1 MKIKF
6 EIKCVFATLIVH
18 PKKGICGGVFMNIE
32 SLIRKVPN
40 GQKRGARS
48 RDITTLLKDAA
59 GFKNIIDQLSAR
71 YSQYSI
77 DKVVGIESR
86 GFIIGSALAF
96 ALGKGFIPLRKPGML
111 PGETYQTQYELE
123 YGFDKLEIHKDAL
136 DKGDNVLIVDD
147 VLATGGTALGAIS
160 LVQKLEVNV
169 VEFCSVVNLPDF
181 KGEKRLLE
189 NGHKFFFLCKLS
201 DF

>member
-1 MKIKF
+1 MD
-6 EIKCVFATLIVH
+6 
-18 PKKGICGGVFMNIE
+18 IE

-111 PGETYQTQYELE
+111 PGEIYQAQYELE

-147 VLATGGTALGAIS
+147 ILATGGTALGAIS
-160 LVQKLEVNV
+160 LVQKLEANV

-189 NGHKFFFLCKLS
+189 NGHEFFFLCTLS